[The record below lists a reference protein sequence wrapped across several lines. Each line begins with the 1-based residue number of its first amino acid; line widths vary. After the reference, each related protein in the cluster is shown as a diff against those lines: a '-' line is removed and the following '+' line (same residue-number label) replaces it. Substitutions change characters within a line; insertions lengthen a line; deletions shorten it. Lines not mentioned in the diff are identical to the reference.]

1 MWHVILCPTSWVNV
15 LLFLSMS
22 PSIGLVAQ
30 NVVGDMGRTSPGM
43 NQNGVTDERGTQSG
57 ITICAAGVM
66 IDVAIV
72 LKNAGGQE
80 TVQR

>member
-1 MWHVILCPTSWVNV
+1 MLLSQTSCDNV

-30 NVVGDMGRTSPGM
+30 NVAGGMGLTSPGM
-43 NQNGVTDERGTQSG
+43 NQNGVTGERGTQSG
-57 ITICAAGVM
+57 ITICAAGVT
-66 IDVAIV
+66 IGVVIV
-72 LKNAGGQE
+72 LKNAEAQE